1 MQSQDQVRRR
11 VMEHFAPMRLEALSE
26 LQERRLSQVEGEL
39 YSRQLAVAHELEALE
54 AKAMAIRGGTLCEEV
69 RWSIMFSFTK
79 GKAHGL

>member
-11 VMEHFAPMRLEALSE
+11 VMEHFAPMRLE
-26 LQERRLSQVEGEL
+26 VEGEL

-69 RWSIMFSFTK
+69 RWSVTCHSMFLPIFYTYITS
-79 GKAHGL
+79 A